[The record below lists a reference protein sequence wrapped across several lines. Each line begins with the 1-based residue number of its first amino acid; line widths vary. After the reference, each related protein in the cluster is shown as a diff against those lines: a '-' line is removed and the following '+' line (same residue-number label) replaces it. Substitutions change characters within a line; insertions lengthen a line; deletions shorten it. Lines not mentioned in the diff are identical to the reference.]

1 MKRVLIFNIII
12 MSVISGC
19 SIYKSLE
26 DISKLQFKID
36 SISDFYV
43 NGVSISEKT
52 KLAEFSSSDIL
63 KLSMAFMNR
72 DLPAK
77 FNVNVE
83 VKNPNY
89 NPDIEDGTTITI
101 KSFPWELFIDN
112 QKIISGDISRPI
124 VIPGNIQNKILPVNI
139 KLNLIELFQGQ
150 GMNELVELIL
160 AFSGDSNS
168 TSRIELF
175 ARPVLD
181 TSLGEI
187 TYPNKLKIVDYTYN

>member
-43 NGVSISEKT
+43 SSVSISEKT

-187 TYPNKLKIVDYTYN
+187 TYPNKLKIVDYIYN